1 MKMKEYKTIERIA
14 GPLIFVKKTDP
25 IGYGELVKIKLG
37 DKTIK
42 NGQVLDTSDDVV
54 VVQIFEGTSAIDR
67 SSTVKFTGETIKL
80 KVSKDLLGRV
90 LSGLGQPIDSGPEI
104 IPDKELDIIGA
115 AINPYARSSP
125 RDFIQTGISTIDGM
139 NTLVKGQKLPI
150 FSGSGLPHND
160 IALQIARQAKV
171 EGNFAVVFAAM
182 GITNEE
188 AQQFQRDFEQ
198 TGALERTIMFL
209 NLANDPAIERLITP
223 RMALT
228 AAEYLAY
235 THDMHVLVI
244 LTDMNNYCVEGKTE
258 IILNDGEITNIKDF
272 VESQAD
278 GSDVDIRNY
287 NKSLVTWDGKNQV
300 IKQIARVQ
308 KLPLTEQL
316 FEIATRSGNKLKAT
330 ANHRI
335 LADTLYGLRM
345 TKVCELNK
353 GDKVCSVSKIDV
365 QESVPSILEMV
376 DGKTILFIQKTLMVK
391 VKTELKKQY
400 GSIKKS
406 CKQLGINYSRITD
419 PECFLQASEIKK
431 ITHNLPYYKLED
443 SIKATSNVGG
453 NRVRV
458 SFYHANKQL
467 LYCLGLVASDGSLI
481 RNRKSHLYR
490 VDFSNRNKCLMD
502 NYIKKTKKLFPNIRI
517 KHFKNQDGVDIA
529 RIENKPLYEIAE
541 FFGLKLKDFKAI
553 FKLPKPLIASFLKGY
568 FDGDGSCNVN
578 SKLVKYTIKEEI
590 IVKRLRQLLKRLG
603 ISVTTIKRKSKGTYG
618 DSLVYDVVIRGNTF
632 VTKFIEKIGSE
643 HPDKIKSL
651 SVLEKKKKRRAEFEH
666 APKICGNLLRLIRQ
680 KYKINQT
687 KLTSSGS
694 LSEIERGLKNAS
706 KTEVRRYLAILDKI
720 VPSNEEVLVELK
732 KLTSDNF
739 ILDQI
744 TSIKKLPASDSF
756 VFDVTVPETGKFL
769 VDNGVIISNCEALR
783 EIGAAREEVP
793 GRRGYPGYTY
803 TDLASIYE
811 RAGLIKGK
819 KGSVTQIPILTM
831 PGDDITHPIP
841 DLTGYITEGQIV
853 LGRDLHMKGIYPPI
867 DVLPCLSRLM
877 NAGIGK
883 KNTREDHK
891 AVSNQLYA
899 GYAEGR
905 SLRGLVAI
913 VGEEA
918 LSERDRGF
926 LKFANSFEEKFITQ
940 DKCEN
945 RTIFETLNL
954 GWDLLSALPTAEL
967 TRIDDEL
974 IEKYLDKNKRPA
986 GKPIEKTEE
995 KKETK
1000 LDQKTEFPKPKPEKL
1015 ITTKKKNKKKSK
1027 NKKKKK

>member
-1 MKMKEYKTIERIA
+1 MKEYKTIERIA

-37 DKTIK
+37 DGTIK

-54 VVQIFEGTSAIDR
+54 VVQVFEGTSAIDR
-67 SSTVKFTGETIKL
+67 KSTVRFTGDTIKL

-104 IPDKELDIIGA
+104 IPDKEEDIIGA

-125 RDFIQTGISTIDGM
+125 KDFIQTGISTIDGM

-223 RMALT
+223 KMALT

-244 LTDMNNYCVEGKTE
+244 LTDMTNY
-258 IILNDGEITNIKDF
+258 
-272 VESQAD
+272 
-278 GSDVDIRNY
+278 
-287 NKSLVTWDGKNQV
+287 
-300 IKQIARVQ
+300 
-308 KLPLTEQL
+308 
-316 FEIATRSGNKLKAT
+316 
-330 ANHRI
+330 
-335 LADTLYGLRM
+335 
-345 TKVCELNK
+345 
-353 GDKVCSVSKIDV
+353 
-365 QESVPSILEMV
+365 
-376 DGKTILFIQKTLMVK
+376 
-391 VKTELKKQY
+391 
-400 GSIKKS
+400 
-406 CKQLGINYSRITD
+406 
-419 PECFLQASEIKK
+419 
-431 ITHNLPYYKLED
+431 
-443 SIKATSNVGG
+443 
-453 NRVRV
+453 
-458 SFYHANKQL
+458 
-467 LYCLGLVASDGSLI
+467 
-481 RNRKSHLYR
+481 
-490 VDFSNRNKCLMD
+490 
-502 NYIKKTKKLFPNIRI
+502 
-517 KHFKNQDGVDIA
+517 
-529 RIENKPLYEIAE
+529 
-541 FFGLKLKDFKAI
+541 
-553 FKLPKPLIASFLKGY
+553 
-568 FDGDGSCNVN
+568 
-578 SKLVKYTIKEEI
+578 
-590 IVKRLRQLLKRLG
+590 
-603 ISVTTIKRKSKGTYG
+603 
-618 DSLVYDVVIRGNTF
+618 
-632 VTKFIEKIGSE
+632 
-643 HPDKIKSL
+643 
-651 SVLEKKKKRRAEFEH
+651 
-666 APKICGNLLRLIRQ
+666 
-680 KYKINQT
+680 
-687 KLTSSGS
+687 
-694 LSEIERGLKNAS
+694 
-706 KTEVRRYLAILDKI
+706 
-720 VPSNEEVLVELK
+720 
-732 KLTSDNF
+732 
-739 ILDQI
+739 
-744 TSIKKLPASDSF
+744 
-756 VFDVTVPETGKFL
+756 
-769 VDNGVIISNCEALR
+769 CEALR

-793 GRRGYPGYTY
+793 GRRGYPGYMY

-811 RAGLIKGK
+811 RAGLIKGR

-853 LGRDLHMKGIYPPI
+853 LGRELHMKGVYPPI

-899 GYAEGR
+899 AYAEGR

-926 LKFANSFEEKFITQ
+926 LKFADAFEEQFITQ
-940 DKCEN
+940 DKHEN

-954 GWDLLSALPTAEL
+954 GWDLLSVLPVSEL

-986 GKPIEKTEE
+986 DQTFSKSLNKNNPSDEKTEE
-995 KKETK
+995 PKKTEAKLDVKTEISAPMETK
-1000 LDQKTEFPKPKPEKL
+1000 LISLGKKENS
-1015 ITTKKKNKKKSK
+1015 TKKNSKKKVPKTKS
-1027 NKKKKK
+1027 KKKKKK